1 MTTKF
6 SRAAAAVLIAPTVLL
21 AAACGKADTTTTTA
35 PAAGQTQS
43 AAPSTSAGTSSE
55 GPTTSSAPAP
65 TTSSDAGDASGD
77 QAAGEVDKT
86 EFIGRLKSAM
96 AGVSSAHVDMQMSGQ
111 GQKVSVQGDTRLS
124 SGDQAM
130 KMSMSMAGMDIDM
143 VVLDKKVYMKGFP
156 GVAAGKWAVFDEK
169 SSIAKQMASSA
180 DSADPKKM
188 FDAFEQG
195 ASKVTKVGTEKVDGE
210 DMDRYELTLDTK
222 KALSASGA
230 GGAAGAA
237 AGSMPSTI
245 TYDVWVDSKDHMRK
259 VNFDV
264 AGVKATVMMGKYG
277 EPVDITAPPA
287 SQTVKGTM

>member
-21 AAACGKADTTTTTA
+21 AAACGKADTTTTAA
-35 PAAGQTQS
+35 PVAGQTQS
-43 AAPSTSAGTSSE
+43 ASPSASAGTTSE
-55 GPTTSSAPAP
+55 APTTSAAPAP
-65 TTSSDAGDASGD
+65 TSSDAGDASGG
-77 QAAGEVDKT
+77 QAAGEVDKA

-143 VVLDKKVYMKGFP
+143 VVLDKKVYMKGMP
-156 GVAAGKWAVFDEK
+156 GVAAGKWAVFDES
-169 SSIAKQMASSA
+169 SSIAKQMAASA

-195 ASKVTKVGTEKVDGE
+195 ATKVKKVGTEKVDGE
-210 DMDRYELTLDTK
+210 DMERYELTLDTK
-222 KALSASGA
+222 KALGASGA
-230 GGAAGAA
+230 GAAGAA

-245 TYDVWVDSKDHMRK
+245 TYDVWVDAKDHMRK
-259 VNFDV
+259 VDFDV

>member
-21 AAACGKADTTTTTA
+21 AAACGKADTTTTA
-35 PAAGQTQS
+35 PVAGQTQS
-43 AAPSTSAGTSSE
+43 ASPSASAGTTSE
-55 GPTTSSAPAP
+55 APATSAAPAP
-65 TTSSDAGDASGD
+65 TSSDAGDASGG
-77 QAAGEVDKT
+77 QAAGEVDKA

-143 VVLDKKVYMKGFP
+143 VVLDKKVYMKGMP
-156 GVAAGKWAVFDEK
+156 GVAAGKWAAFDAS
-169 SSIAKQMASSA
+169 SSIAKQMAASA

-195 ASKVTKVGTEKVDGE
+195 ATKVKKVGTEKVDGE
-210 DMDRYELTLDTK
+210 DMERYELTLDTK

-230 GGAAGAA
+230 GAAGAA

-259 VNFDV
+259 VDFDV

>member
-21 AAACGKADTTTTTA
+21 AAACGKADTTTTA
-35 PAAGQTQS
+35 PVAGQTQS
-43 AAPSTSAGTSSE
+43 ASPSASAGTTSE
-55 GPTTSSAPAP
+55 APATSATP
-65 TTSSDAGDASGD
+65 APTSSDAGDVSGG
-77 QAAGEVDKT
+77 QAAGEVDKA

-210 DMDRYELTLDTK
+210 DMERYELTLDTK
-222 KALSASGA
+222 KALGA
-230 GGAAGAA
+230 AGAGAAGAA

-259 VNFDV
+259 VDFDV

>member
-35 PAAGQTQS
+35 PVAGQTQS
-43 AAPSTSAGTSSE
+43 ASPSASAGTTSE
-55 GPTTSSAPAP
+55 APTTSAAPAP
-65 TTSSDAGDASGD
+65 TSSDAGDASGG
-77 QAAGEVDKT
+77 QAAGEVDKA

-156 GVAAGKWAVFDEK
+156 GVAAGKWAVFDES
-169 SSIAKQMASSA
+169 SSIAKQMAASA

-195 ASKVTKVGTEKVDGE
+195 ATKVKKVGTEKVDGE
-210 DMDRYELTLDTK
+210 DMERYELTLDTK

-230 GGAAGAA
+230 GAAGAA

-259 VNFDV
+259 VDFDV

>member
-21 AAACGKADTTTTTA
+21 AAACGKADTTTTA
-35 PAAGQTQS
+35 PVAGQTQS
-43 AAPSTSAGTSSE
+43 ASPSASAGTTSE
-55 GPTTSSAPAP
+55 APTTSAAPAP
-65 TTSSDAGDASGD
+65 TSSDAGDASGG
-77 QAAGEVDKT
+77 QAAGEVDKA

-143 VVLDKKVYMKGFP
+143 VVLDRKVYMKGMP
-156 GVAAGKWAVFDEK
+156 GVAAGKWAAFDES
-169 SSIAKQMASSA
+169 SSIAKQMAASA

-195 ASKVTKVGTEKVDGE
+195 ATKVKKVGTEKVDGE
-210 DMDRYELTLDTK
+210 DMERYELTLDTK
-222 KALSASGA
+222 KALGA
-230 GGAAGAA
+230 AGAGAAGAA

-259 VNFDV
+259 VDFDV